1 MRLGLSIRIAV
12 TTIAVVSAI
21 TTIFISNKYLR
32 WNSYEPLQDYELPQV
47 SKKKGNHLPTNK
59 HVASEHR
66 KRKGA
71 AGKSKEI
78 TKDALIIHSTTGQNS
93 SETDHAD
100 GLRNATSKENTVA
113 FNITDSATAL
123 KSAEIDGTD
132 ANISATTKA
141 IDANILLNR
150 PGKISVSSTISV
162 NDIDNTTGPSENMNR
177 TDKPLNILLLYAD
190 DWRHDTLGAA
200 EGSSVIRTPF
210 LDSLAKKGVRFRHNC
225 VTTSICWISR
235 VTLITGQFYSRHKQR
250 LLGEGFNFL
259 EYWNDTIP
267 GVLRNN
273 GYHVGH
279 VGKWH
284 LWKAVNDKYDYM
296 KEYFGYHWIDEGN
309 NKVHVTKKNEL
320 DSIEFLRTRPMDKP
334 FCLTV
339 AFYAPH
345 AEDQDPEF
353 PWKPQPESMHLYV
366 NDTVPTAPS
375 ATKEGW
381 EALPSFFD
389 EGNEARLRWRGRF
402 DTPENFQTNI
412 KNYFRMAS
420 EVDSAS
426 QAIVQELE
434 IQGLLNNTL
443 VIFTTDN
450 GFFLSEHGLSDK
462 FYPHQESIRVP
473 LIISDPRMSNDKIG
487 TTNDDFTLSIDLAP
501 TILSAAGLSP
511 PARMQGRDMSVLY
524 RNEGTQE
531 LEHSPWRTDFYY
543 ELPKLGGP
551 ENQICPNEALVQ
563 KDFKFINWTYHMQEQ
578 LFNLKNDPWELKD
591 LINHPEHQTV
601 LSQMRKRLLE
611 WREAVK

>member
-1 MRLGLSIRIAV
+1 MRLGLTIRIAV
-12 TTIAVVSAI
+12 TAIAVFSAI
-21 TTIFISNKYLR
+21 TTIFISSKYLTL
-32 WNSYEPLQDYELPQV
+32 NSFEPTQDYQLPQI
-47 SKKKGNHLPTNK
+47 SKNKGNHLSTNQ
-59 HVASEHR
+59 HNTSER
-66 KRKGA
+66 KRKEA

-78 TKDALIIHSTTGQNS
+78 TNDARMIHSITGPNS
-93 SETDHAD
+93 FETDHAD
-100 GLRNATSKENTVA
+100 GLRNVTNKENKVA
-113 FNITDSATAL
+113 FYITDGATPL

-132 ANISATTKA
+132 ANISAKITA
-141 IDANILLNR
+141 IDANI
-150 PGKISVSSTISV
+150 PGKINASSTVLV
-162 NDIDNTTGPSENMNR
+162 NDTDNTPEPDESKNR

-250 LLGEGFNFL
+250 LLGEGFDFFK
-259 EYWNDTIP
+259 YWNDTIP

-284 LWKAVNDKYDYM
+284 LWKPVYDKYDYM
-296 KEYFGYHWIDEGN
+296 KEYFGYHWIDDGK
-309 NKVHVTKKNEL
+309 NKMHVTKKNEL
-320 DSIEFLRTRPMDKP
+320 DSIDFLRTRPMDKP

-339 AFYAPH
+339 AFFAPH

-353 PWKPQPESMHLYV
+353 PWKPQPESMHLYA
-366 NDTVPTAPS
+366 NDTVPIAPS

-402 DTPENFQTNI
+402 DTPEKFQTNM

-443 VIFTTDN
+443 VVFTTDN

-473 LIISDPRMSNDKIG
+473 LIIRDPRMSNDKIG
-487 TTNDDFTLSIDLAP
+487 TINDDFTLSIDLAP
-501 TILSAAGLSP
+501 TILSAAGLTSP
-511 PARMQGRDMSVLY
+511 VRMQGRDMSVLY
-524 RNEGTQE
+524 RNEGIQE

-543 ELPKLGGP
+543 EMPKIGYP
-551 ENQICPNEALVQ
+551 ESQICPNEALVQ
-563 KDFKFINWTYHMQEQ
+563 KDFKFINWTFHMQEQ

-591 LINHPEHQTV
+591 LINHPEHQTL

-611 WREAVK
+611 LREAAK